1 MSPKFKTVA
10 LWTSAMAL
18 FMVFALTLCAS
29 IPQLLSF
36 LRSPAD
42 RAIQEDDIRESVFR
56 YRLEHVQGNGP
67 FFLSIDNKDP
77 SDTFMTRFAASNKTV
92 KKASGSYFKEEPF
105 PEWLRDGSTDEKAMT
120 FSVDPIS
127 WLSLDRVEVRGGM

>member
-10 LWTSAMAL
+10 LWTSAVAL

-56 YRLEHVQGNGP
+56 NRLEHVQGNGP
-67 FFLSIDNKDP
+67 FASWSATHCEVSRTKILQQKKKSA
-77 SDTFMTRFAASNKTV
+77 SD
-92 KKASGSYFKEEPF
+92 SGGPKPF
-105 PEWLRDGSTDEKAMT
+105 
-120 FSVDPIS
+120 V
-127 WLSLDRVEVRGGM
+127 V